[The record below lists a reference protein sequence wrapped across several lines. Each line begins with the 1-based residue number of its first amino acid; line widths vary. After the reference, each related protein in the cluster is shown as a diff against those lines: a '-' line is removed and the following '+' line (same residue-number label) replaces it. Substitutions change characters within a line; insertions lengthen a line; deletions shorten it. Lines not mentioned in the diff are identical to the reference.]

1 MRRITFALLTV
12 SGVILLLGIA
22 QLVLPGIA
30 AQRIR
35 DELARSGRVLEVD
48 VSAFPAIELLWHHA
62 DSVTVRMASYRSSG
76 GRLAGL
82 LAQSGDVTT
91 LRASAAV
98 LTDGLL
104 TMRDARL
111 VKRGDRL
118 TASALVRESD
128 LRAAVPILQ
137 SVQPLASPAGQLVL
151 RGTASLFGIVG
162 TVDAVVQAVDG
173 RLLVTPAVPFGSLA
187 TLTLFASP
195 HVAVQS
201 VSAAPAAGGFTLAA
215 TGVLH

>member
-1 MRRITFALLTV
+1 MRRIA
-12 SGVILLLGIA
+12 SGLFLVAFVVLLLGIA

-35 DELARSGRVLEVD
+35 DQLSRSGRVITVE
-48 VSAFPAIELLWHHA
+48 VSAFPAVELLWHHA

-76 GRLAGL
+76 GRLDSL
-82 LAQSGDVTT
+82 LAEAGDTGS
-91 LRASAAV
+91 LHASAAV

-111 VKRGDRL
+111 VKHGNRL

-151 RGTASLFGIVG
+151 RGTASLFGAVATI
-162 TVDAVVQAVDG
+162 DAVVRVVGG
-173 RLLVTPAVPFGSLA
+173 RLLITPDVPFGALA
-187 TLTLFASP
+187 TLTLFADPRVS
-195 HVAVQS
+195 VQS
-201 VSAAPAAGGFTLAA
+201 LSASPARGGFALAA
-215 TGVLH
+215 HAVLR